1 MRRHFSNE
9 RSKQLSDTLE
19 AVQRDALG
27 SMGSLFASNDVDAG
41 VRSVWNSDDCSLI
54 PAFATRRLVRRP
66 SAITSALESDRRKG
80 RSGHWL
86 STVALRDG
94 RYRTSG
100 RRWQPRLPDGL
111 HP

>member
-54 PAFATRRLVRRP
+54 PAFAYATARP
-66 SAITSALESDRRKG
+66 AALGHHQRVGVGSSK
-80 RSGHWL
+80 RS
-86 STVALRDG
+86 
-94 RYRTSG
+94 
-100 RRWQPRLPDGL
+100 
-111 HP
+111 